1 MYRMLND
8 FSTVVADDIDWDR
21 FLQVSVLKICYEH
34 MFVLHVGV

>member
-1 MYRMLND
+1 MYRMHKD
-8 FSTVVADDIDWDR
+8 FSTVVAEDFGWNR